1 MPLQLRKFILLLT
14 PHDTK
19 RDVVDLAGAVSILD
33 HQIQRHGHQPFSG
46 EGDLAASIRRRQ
58 LRDRII
64 YRLCGSYP
72 IFVVPV
78 QYHVTLF
85 FSQTNK
91 IGTGRMFELPYIVV
105 AAEGSLKSRSEE
117 HTSELQSRG
126 HLVCRLL
133 LEKKNE

>member
-1 MPLQLRKFILLLT
+1 MPLQLRTFILLLT

-33 HQIQRHGHQPFSG
+33 HQIQRHEHQPISG
-46 EGDLAASIRRRQ
+46 EGDLAPSIRRRQ
-58 LRDRII
+58 IRDRII
-64 YRLCGSYP
+64 YRLCRSYP

-78 QYHVTLF
+78 QNHVTLF

-105 AAEGSLKSRSEE
+105 AAEGSLKSILTDNVAQLMKENRHYGIDRKS
-117 HTSELQSRG
+117 
-126 HLVCRLL
+126 VV
-133 LEKKNE
+133 